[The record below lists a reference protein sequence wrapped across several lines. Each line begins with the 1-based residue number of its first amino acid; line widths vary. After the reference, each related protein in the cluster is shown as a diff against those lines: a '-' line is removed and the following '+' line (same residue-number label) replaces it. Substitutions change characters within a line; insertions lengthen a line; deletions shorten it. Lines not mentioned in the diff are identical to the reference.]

1 MISRCFKVV
10 QRGAVGKE
18 VLTSPLIGLFFFI
31 VAQPAFPIRA
41 IRQWRR
47 ASFRIDTPVWRSYF
61 AIGAIILVGLS
72 GLLLIVSTVW
82 ATASGGEPDNP
93 AFIWIFW
100 LGFLPAPTGLLAS
113 LFGKETFRWRAL
125 ALAGVMTALWILW
138 GLQLAL
144 D

>member
-1 MISRCFKVV
+1 MTLPVIASFV
-10 QRGAVGKE
+10 
-18 VLTSPLIGLFFFI
+18 FI
-31 VAQPAFPIRA
+31 VAQPAFLIRA
-41 IRQWRR
+41 IQQWWR
-47 ASFRIDTPVWRSYF
+47 AFFRVDTPAWRSYF

-72 GLLLIVSTVW
+72 GLLLIVSGGW
-82 ATASGGEPDNP
+82 GTASGGEPDNP

-113 LFGKETFRWRAL
+113 LFGKGTLRRRAL

-138 GLQLAL
+138 GLQLAV